1 MKHLDIPVGISDF
14 AEIRRNGFYY
24 IDKSGLIDD
33 LLKTTSTKVTL
44 ITRPRRFGKTLGM
57 SMLEYFFDVRKDSKE
72 LFAGL
77 EIMKNQE
84 ICQQWMNQYPTIFVS
99 FRQVDG
105 LNFDGA
111 FGMLTVVLA
120 DLFNKHLYLQESP
133 KATEFQKA
141 AFAHIASGNAS
152 VKEAKSSLGLL
163 TDMMRDY
170 YGKKVILLI
179 DEYDVPVAKANSH
192 DYYGEMLDVM
202 KGVMQ
207 ALKDNQALQF
217 AVITGCLKI
226 AKESIFTGT
235 NNFVSDTITDSRL
248 NEYFCAA

>member
-33 LLKTTSTKVTL
+33 LLETTSTKVTL

-120 DLFNKHLYLQESP
+120 DLFNKHLYLQESYGIS
-133 KATEFQKA
+133 E
-141 AFAHIASGNAS
+141 
-152 VKEAKSSLGLL
+152 SSFCSYCQWKCVCEGGEEQSWPFDRYDAGLL
-163 TDMMRDY
+163 WE
-170 YGKKVILLI
+170 K
-179 DEYDVPVAKANSH
+179 
-192 DYYGEMLDVM
+192 
-202 KGVMQ
+202 
-207 ALKDNQALQF
+207 
-217 AVITGCLKI
+217 
-226 AKESIFTGT
+226 
-235 NNFVSDTITDSRL
+235 SDSSD
-248 NEYFCAA
+248 